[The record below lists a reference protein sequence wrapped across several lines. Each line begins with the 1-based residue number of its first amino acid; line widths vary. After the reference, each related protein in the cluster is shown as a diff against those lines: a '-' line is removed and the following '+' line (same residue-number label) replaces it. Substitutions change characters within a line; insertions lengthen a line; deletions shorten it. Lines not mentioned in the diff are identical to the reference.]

1 MSQTLTPPA
10 TKTLETIKIVDAPET
25 KTYRAPDLTQRPP
38 RSPRQ
43 KLGGYVI
50 LPRAIDKGRAK
61 LAGTIGEYHFACP
74 LDKRFLSFVGIE
86 PEALLEQLKAGKGD
100 GEILAWVQE
109 NAKNKRADWEI
120 AAWSKFQESKSPDS
134 VQAKE
139 KQAKQI
145 AAINPNRTDIITGF
159 DLLDLDDHIT
169 FGGNP

>member
-1 MSQTLTPPA
+1 MSQTLEAPA
-10 TKTLETIKIVDAPET
+10 SKGLETVKIVDAPAE
-25 KTYRAPDLTQRPP
+25 KTFKAPDLTQRPP

-50 LPRAIDKGRAK
+50 LPRALDKGRAK
-61 LAGTIGEYHFACP
+61 IAGTVGEYHFACP
-74 LDKRFLSFVGIE
+74 LDKRFLTFVGID
-86 PEALLEQLKAGKGD
+86 PDALYEQLKAGKGD
-100 GEILAWVQE
+100 GEVLAWIQE

-120 AAWSKFQESKSPDS
+120 AAWSAFQEAKTPDS

-145 AAINPNRTDIITGF
+145 AAINPNRTDVLTGF

-169 FGGNP
+169 FGGKA